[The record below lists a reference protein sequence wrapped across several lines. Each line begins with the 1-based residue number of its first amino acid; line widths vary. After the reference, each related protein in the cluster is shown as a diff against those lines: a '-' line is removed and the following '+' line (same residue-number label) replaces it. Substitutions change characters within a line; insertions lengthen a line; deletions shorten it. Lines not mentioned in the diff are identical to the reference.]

1 MRRDD
6 VPYRIFVV
14 VTGKEYHL
22 RRGVCRRILVDV
34 PPVEC
39 TDVQVHYVYQVP
51 ARPRSNVGCGGVEV
65 RPVYTLGRVGV
76 RVMIV
81 FR

>member
-6 VPYRIFVV
+6 VPYRIYVV
-14 VTGKEYHL
+14 VTGKEYQL

-39 TDVQVHYVYQVP
+39 TDVQVHYIYQVP
-51 ARPRSNVGCGGVEV
+51 ARPRSNVGGVEV
-65 RPVYTLGRVGV
+65 CRSVRCIRWDGLG
-76 RVMIV
+76 
-81 FR
+81 